1 MMRRSALLGCIAHVF
16 VLNSL
21 IIAQPLFDLLSR
33 HAVFLAAHKAG
44 ALEVLGLVGVL
55 CVLIPAGLVG
65 MEFVGRPFG
74 SRVQQHVHLVLVAVF
89 GAVWSLS
96 ALKSVEAVSG
106 IFLVAVAIGLGAG
119 SAACYVRFAPVR
131 MFWTVLTPVVLLLPG
146 LFLFRAP
153 ISQFV
158 FDTTEQR
165 SARATIRNP
174 APIILVV
181 FDEFPLVSLLEA
193 NGDIDAV
200 RYPNFAALA
209 DDATWFRNASTVS
222 TSTMH
227 SVPAI
232 LSGVHPNPEWL
243 PTPVDYPHTLF
254 TLLQGNYDIQ
264 AFESSTDLCPE
275 TVCPDDR
282 QRRTAFQ
289 RFFSLL
295 QDVAIVYPHIILP
308 EDLTHSLPVV
318 TQTWKGFGKEEAQ
331 PGPTWDD
338 WKNRGEHFAELTA
351 LFSRTDKPLLAFLHP
366 LLPHVPWEYFPT
378 GRRYTSSGLS
388 APGLDIKKEVW
399 GENEDLV
406 IQGYRRHLL
415 QVGFVDTLLGNLMK
429 HLRTQGLYDQ
439 SLIVIT
445 ADHGA
450 SFWAQTSRRS
460 AASPHPGD
468 VTRVPLF
475 MKAPYQRMGYRSD
488 RPVRTIDI
496 LPTIAAI
503 LGIELPWPVDG
514 TSLNSLTALCSHGRV
529 MPVVPEAVPG
539 YVDRVDIAEG
549 QTAIFGW
556 AADITR
562 SEVAKRIL
570 IFVNG
575 KLMHDAPTNTA
586 RPDVARAFN
595 DTGIQQAG
603 FHYAFPAAGLTP
615 TDDVRVFAVSH
626 HDVASE
632 LRYPK
637 PSLGIWQRKRPRA
650 LPIFDTLEHLEQS
663 CSERRSGDLPRATFL
678 ARIQGLAGDGPDVL
692 IEKTSEAA
700 FTAPLLS
707 LQDSLER
714 KLALFGSGKEPP
726 ILPARPYQNLIG
738 QAVTQIPAGEKSV
751 RQVVLDYRPSVF
763 DVKPNARFLPAHIMG
778 EVIGED
784 TTTVTLNL
792 AVAVNGTIQGVMPC
806 YFDKGAVR
814 FSLFV
819 SETAFQTGP
828 NELSFF
834 LVSGEETAPQ
844 FSRVNLI
851 WRPTG

>member
-1 MMRRSALLGCIAHVF
+1 MVRRSGLLGCIAHVF
-16 VLNSL
+16 VLSSL

-33 HAVFLAAHKAG
+33 HAAFLAAHKAG
-44 ALEVLGLVGVL
+44 VLEVLGLVSVL
-55 CVLIPAGLVG
+55 CVFIPAGLVG
-65 MEFVGRPFG
+65 IELVGRSFG
-74 SRVQQHVHLVLVAVF
+74 SRVQQYVHLVLVAVF

-106 IFLVAVAIGLGAG
+106 IFLVAVAIGLGVG
-119 SAACYVRFAPVR
+119 SATCYARFVPVR
-131 MFWTVLTPVVLLLPG
+131 MFWTVLTPVVFLLPG

-209 DDATWFRNASTVS
+209 EDATWFRNASTVS

-243 PTPVDYPHTLF
+243 PTPVDYPNTLF
-254 TLLQGNYDIQ
+254 TLLRGNHQIQ
-264 AFESSTDLCPE
+264 AFESTTALCPE
-275 TVCPDDR
+275 TVCG
-282 QRRTAFQ
+282 QWETAPH
-289 RFFSLL
+289 RFYSLL
-295 QDVAIVYPHIILP
+295 RDVAFVYLHIILP

-318 TQTWKGFGKEEAQ
+318 TQTWKGFGKEEAR
-331 PGPTWDD
+331 PGATWDD
-338 WKNRGEHFAELTA
+338 WKNRGEHFTELTA
-351 LFSRTDKPLLAFLHP
+351 LFSQTDKPLFAFLHP

-378 GRRYTSSGLS
+378 GRKYKSSGLS
-388 APGLDIKKEVW
+388 TPGLDIKKEMW

-415 QVGFVDTLLGNLMK
+415 QVGFVDTLLGNLLK
-429 HLRTQGLYDQ
+429 QLRTQGLYDQ

-450 SFWAQTSRRS
+450 SFWTKTSRRS
-460 AASPHPGD
+460 AAGPYPGD

-475 MKAPYQRMGYRSD
+475 MKVPYQRMGYRSD

-496 LPTIAAI
+496 LPTITDI

-514 TSLNSLTALCSHGRV
+514 SSLNSLTAMCSHGRV
-529 MPVVPEAVPG
+529 MPVVPGAVPG
-539 YVDRVDIAEG
+539 YVDQGDLAEG
-549 QTAIFGW
+549 QTTIFGW
-556 AADITR
+556 AADIRR
-562 SEVAKRIL
+562 SEVAKRIFIFANGEL
-570 IFVNG
+570 IY
-575 KLMHDAPTNTA
+575 DAPTNTE
-586 RPDVARAFN
+586 RPDVAQAFN
-595 DTGIQQAG
+595 DTGIQRAG
-603 FHYAFPAAGLTP
+603 FHYTFPEAGLTP

-626 HDVASE
+626 QDVASE

-637 PSLGIWQRKRPRA
+637 RSLGIWQQKRPQA
-650 LPIFDTLEHLEQS
+650 LPTFDSFENLEQS
-663 CSERRSGDLPRATFL
+663 CSEIRSGDLPRTTFL
-678 ARIQGLAGDGPDVL
+678 AQVQGLAGDGPDTL
-692 IEKTSEAA
+692 IKKISAAA

-714 KLALFGSGKEPP
+714 KLALFGAGKEPP
-726 ILPARPYQNLIG
+726 FLPSRPYRNLIG
-738 QAVTQIPAGEKSV
+738 QAAPQTPAGEKNAFHV
-751 RQVVLDYRPSVF
+751 ALDYDPSILDIRPDS
-763 DVKPNARFLPAHIMG
+763 RFIPALIMG
-778 EVIGED
+778 EVVGEVA
-784 TTTVTLNL
+784 TAAALNV

-806 YFDKGAVR
+806 YLDKGRLR
-814 FSLFV
+814 FSIFV
-819 SETAFQTGP
+819 PEAAFQTGP
-828 NELSFF
+828 NELTFF
-834 LVSGEETAPQ
+834 LVSGEESAPQ
-844 FSRVNLI
+844 FSRVNVI
-851 WRPTG
+851 WRSAG